1 MGKGERESTGNRKGG
16 ATEKEMAGEER
27 EGRREKMDKV
37 EEKRQGDTVY
47 VIRGDRIAVGVVS
60 CLD

>member
-1 MGKGERESTGNRKGG
+1 ME
-16 ATEKEMAGEER
+16 
-27 EGRREKMDKV
+27 KV

-47 VIRGDRIAVGVVS
+47 VIRGDRMAAGVVS